1 MIAAQRG
8 LASTVGIEYPVAAS
22 GAVLVLF
29 VFFHMLGNLQI
40 YLGPDALNSYAAAI
54 HSTGALLWIARAG
67 LLVALGAHVWGL
79 ATLSIRTRAARPEAY
94 AAKLPLLSTFASSSM
109 LLTGLVLLAFVVY
122 HLLHF
127 TAGVTHPEQ
136 FQMYD
141 SYGRHDVYS
150 MVILGFRDP
159 LIAVSYIAA
168 MALVGLHLSHG
179 VGSAFRSTGLSG
191 PRVRARLEGLGRL
204 VAVVVVA
211 GNVSIPV
218 ACLLGMLQP
227 ITEVL

>member
-1 MIAAQRG
+1 
-8 LASTVGIEYPVAAS
+8 
-22 GAVLVLF
+22 
-29 VFFHMLGNLQI
+29 
-40 YLGPDALNSYAAAI
+40 
-54 HSTGALLWIARAG
+54 
-67 LLVALGAHVWGL
+67 
-79 ATLSIRTRAARPEAY
+79 
-94 AAKLPLLSTFASSSM
+94 M

-168 MALVGLHLSHG
+168 HG
-179 VGSAFRSTGLSG
+179 PGGIPPE
-191 PRVRARLEGLGRL
+191 PRRRQR
-204 VAVVVVA
+204 
-211 GNVSIPV
+211 VS
-218 ACLLGMLQP
+218 
-227 ITEVL
+227 